1 MLANIGG
8 RSGGSGA
15 REGADEPGP
24 AGPLPDFDQRFAQL
38 WQTS

>member
-1 MLANIGG
+1 MLADIGD
-8 RSGGSGA
+8 RSAGSGA

-24 AGPLPDFDQRFAQL
+24 AGPLADYAQRFAQL